1 MAIYLSN
8 VRKIENMRDLGFDPH
23 DNRSGPKPKD
33 GGHKPMHVSFSA
45 GNRKALEKIK
55 EKQGISPFLNKLLKP
70 IAEQLDPGPASPI
83 LLEFWNGLTD
93 KVASLV
99 KEDDLDAAIA
109 LGHVLV
115 DIKPAIQPYLD
126 LCEEDENGNT
136 EKKNLDVD
144 VISTNHNYTL
154 DSMTSDNVADI
165 INDVTVVKLLE
176 QLYDVLQNLQSMLQ
190 RIPDQYKTKWHS
202 DGMDELCI
210 KTGVTEKILKK
221 YGADV
226 LQQKQS
232 TDNSLDIMNSEYT
245 DNFRKGLLIFD
256 TQKQCEEITQKAKG
270 VQNYDIRSFVSES
283 CEFVLDT
290 INKFASFGI
299 DINVESYLWDE
310 SSHSYFVKLFNCGNY
325 DVDISE
331 VWCDGQKCLMH
342 AWYAK
347 SSNFHLPVNQA
358 NKIQFRPCRPTN
370 DTTEHKIII
379 KTPYKE
385 FSFVIKGKKSEH
397 LY

>member
-1 MAIYLSN
+1 MKDS
-8 VRKIENMRDLGFDPH
+8 GFDPH

-33 GGHKPMHVSFSA
+33 GGHKPMHVSFNA
-45 GNRKALEKIK
+45 DNRKALEKIK

-93 KVASLV
+93 KVVSLV

-126 LCEEDENGNT
+126 LCEEDENDIT
-136 EKKNLDVD
+136 EKKSLDVD
-144 VISTNHNYTL
+144 VISANHNYTL
-154 DSMTSDNVADI
+154 DSMTRDNVADI

-176 QLYDVLQNLQSMLQ
+176 QLYDVLQNVQSMLQ
-190 RIPDQYKTKWHS
+190 RVPDQYKTKWHS
-202 DGMDELCI
+202 DGMDELYI

-232 TDNSLDIMNSEYT
+232 TDNSLDIMDSEST
-245 DNFRKGLLIFD
+245 DNFRKGLPIFD
-256 TQKQCEEITQKAKG
+256 TQKQCEEIIQKSKG
-270 VQNYDIRSFVSES
+270 VQNYGIRSFVSES
-283 CEFVLDT
+283 CEFVQDT
-290 INKFASFGI
+290 INKFASLGI

-310 SSHSYFVKLFNCGNY
+310 SSRSFFVELFNCGNY

-358 NKIQFRPCRPTN
+358 NKIQFRPCRPAN

-385 FSFVIKGKKSEH
+385 FSFVIKGKEY
-397 LY
+397 LN